1 MIKVLFDLFVAFF
14 KVGLLSFGGG
24 YTLIPLIEHQVVDV
38 YRWLSPD
45 EYTKILGASQVIPGA
60 ISIKFA
66 TYVGYKEAG
75 VLGIIVS
82 ILGSLIVPILL
93 IVLLFGVL
101 TRTENT
107 KMGGK
112 ILLGIKGATWG
123 LVVGFGL
130 NMLKGVQGDAR
141 LIVVGI
147 FAAILTVVFKVSP
160 AIVILLGGLLGF
172 VLLK

>member
-1 MIKVLFDLFVAFF
+1 MFKILSELFLAFF

-24 YTLIPLIEHQVVDV
+24 YTLIPLIEQQVVDV
-38 YRWLSPD
+38 YGWLSPD
-45 EYTKILGASQVIPGA
+45 EYAKILGASQMIPGA

-93 IVLLFGVL
+93 IVLLFGLL
-101 TRTENT
+101 TKGSTFKYGN
-107 KMGGK
+107 K
-112 ILLGIKGATWG
+112 ILLGVKGATWG

-130 NMLKGVQGDAR
+130 QMMKGVQNDVK
-141 LIVVGI
+141 LIALGVLATV
-147 FAAILTVVFKVSP
+147 LTVVFGLSP
-160 AIVILLGGLLGF
+160 AVVILVGGALGF
-172 VLLK
+172 LFL